1 MSRIG
6 KLPIQVVPGVTVS
19 LAAGMVQVQGPKGH
33 LSQSLPRGITA
44 ELDGQQ
50 LLVRRKDGTQRQK
63 ALHGLTRALL
73 ARAVQGVHQGFTR
86 KLEIQGVGYSAEV
99 RGKVVNFKLGY
110 SHPIAFPILEGIEIK
125 VERNIIT
132 VSGCNLQQVG
142 QVAADIRALR
152 PPDVYKLKGIRYADE
167 VLRKKAGK
175 TGAK

>member
-1 MSRIG
+1 M
-6 KLPIQVVPGVTVS
+6 PISVLPGVKVT
-19 LAAGMVQVQGPKGH
+19 LAPSAVQVKGPKGE
-33 LSQSLPRGITA
+33 LSHGLPRGITA
-44 ELDGQQ
+44 ELEGEQ
-50 LLVRRKDGTQRQK
+50 LLIRRKDGTQRQK

-86 KLEIQGVGYSAEV
+86 RLEIQGVGYSAEV

-110 SHPIAFPILEGIEIK
+110 SHPIAFDVPQGIEIK
-125 VERNIIT
+125 VERNNII